1 MPRRVTLIRHAAPE
15 TRAEIDPAE
24 WPLSAAGRRAAAEL
38 ATRVPN
44 GVALASSTEAK
55 AIETL
60 CLAAGRTPAE
70 LRLDH
75 RFGEVVR
82 PGEPFDDDYM
92 NRRLAWVVGRP
103 DDRHNTWETPEQAAR
118 RFQQGIDDLEGDV
131 VVATHGMVLTAWLV
145 SRGVIMPGAEAGAF
159 WTELA
164 FPDVVTTD
172 R

>member
-15 TRAEIDPAE
+15 SRADVDPAE
-24 WPLSAAGRRAAAEL
+24 WPLSPPGRRAAAEL
-38 ATRVPN
+38 AAQIPPEA
-44 GVALASSTEAK
+44 ALASSTEAK

-60 CLAAGRTPAE
+60 CLATGRMAAE

-82 PGEPFDDDYM
+82 PGEPFDNNYR

-103 DDRHNTWETPEQAAR
+103 DDRHHTWETPEQAAT
-118 RFQQGIDDLEGDV
+118 RFQQGLDSLEGDF

-145 SRGVIMPGAEAGAF
+145 SRGVITAGTEAGAF
-159 WTELA
+159 WTKLA
-164 FPDVVTTD
+164 FPDLVSTD
-172 R
+172 L